1 MAKNNIQQQIHS
13 LVSIIIPSFNRADLI
28 PETLESIISQTY
40 KNWECIVV
48 DDGSTDQTVKILEEY
63 ASKDIRFKIYSRPSD
78 RPKGANTCRNFGFE
92 LAKGEYIQWFDSD
105 DIMNPNML
113 ERKVNEL
120 STSKIDFV
128 VCAAKSFDHVTKEIQ
143 TDTRENIKP
152 KTKNPALEFFAGGFW
167 FGTPQALFLKSY
179 LISQKK
185 LFSATLRRHQETEF
199 FVRLLLNNPKVF
211 YIEEPLLN
219 IRIHSSSIGGLY
231 NNYDLSKKLLID
243 WEAYRLIYTNFK
255 DSIYLDSESRIYFI
269 DFFYRCL
276 RKMEYK
282 FIKHTQLLV
291 FGLKNNLFPSRY
303 IAIKYYITRT
313 IHYLVGRE

>member
-1 MAKNNIQQQIHS
+1 MNNP
-13 LVSIIIPSFNRADLI
+13 LVSIIIPTYNRSHLI
-28 PETLESIISQTY
+28 GETLDSILAQTY
-40 KNWECIVV
+40 IHWECIVV

-63 ASKDIRFKIYSRPSD
+63 ASKDIRFKIYSRPND

-105 DIMNPNML
+105 DTMNPVML
-113 ERKVNEL
+113 ERKVNAL
-120 STSKIDFV
+120 YTTKVDFV
-128 VCAAKSFDHVTKEIQ
+128 VCGAISFDHITKKSHK
-143 TDTRENIKP
+143 DARENIKP

-167 FGTPQALFLKSY
+167 FGTPQALFLRSY
-179 LISQKK
+179 LISQKQ
-185 LFSATLRRHQETEF
+185 LFSAALKRHQETEF
-199 FVRLLLNNPKVF
+199 FVRLLLNDPKVF
-211 YIEEPLLN
+211 YLEEPLLN

-255 DSIYLDSESRIYFI
+255 NSIYLDSESTIYFI

-291 FGLKNNLFPSRY
+291 FGLKNNLFPSKY

-313 IHYLVGRE
+313 IRYLVGRV